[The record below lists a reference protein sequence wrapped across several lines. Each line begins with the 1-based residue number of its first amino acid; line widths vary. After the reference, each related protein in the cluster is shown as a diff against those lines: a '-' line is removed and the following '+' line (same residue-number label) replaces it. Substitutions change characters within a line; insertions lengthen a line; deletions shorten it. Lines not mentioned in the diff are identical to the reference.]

1 MEVYCQNSAVW
12 ERQTIP
18 PTEAED
24 GFCRE
29 SCWSELN
36 NVVNYILVLY
46 VAETFIGTFLTKH

>member
-1 MEVYCQNSAVW
+1 MEIYCQNSAVW

-24 GFCRE
+24 GFCHE

-36 NVVNYILVLY
+36 DVVNYILVLY
-46 VAETFIGTFLTKH
+46 LAETFIGTFLTKH